1 MSKQK
6 LAEMVMQKMQEKKE
20 REERNRPHREVLQ
33 LLVQF
38 EVEDY
43 FVLDKEI
50 QNFSTQI
57 DSEQK
62 VLDRLEEYNQ

>member
-20 REERNRPHREVLQ
+20 KEERNRPHREVLQ

-43 FVLDKEI
+43 NKLLI
-50 QNFSTQI
+50 
-57 DSEQK
+57 
-62 VLDRLEEYNQ
+62 